1 MSFLMPGPSPR
12 CLPNE
17 PGPLAQRRGNRM
29 AVIKRT
35 QVIDKPV
42 EQVFEAVVNVTNFPK
57 WNPTTPSARK
67 LTAGEIGEGTRFEL
81 EIRGFGK
88 VPQEL
93 REFERNKRVRVV
105 PSMKFLSGGHRFL
118 FTAQGARTRIDHELE
133 MTPKGLFKIFSP
145 FMGMMGAKNLRDT
158 ANALQSYL
166 ERT

>member
-1 MSFLMPGPSPR
+1 
-12 CLPNE
+12 
-17 PGPLAQRRGNRM
+17 M

-35 QVIDKPV
+35 QVIDRPV
-42 EQVFEAVVNVTNFPK
+42 EQVFEAVVNVANYPK
-57 WNPTTPSARK
+57 WNATTPSARK

-133 MTPKGLFKIFSP
+133 MTPKGLFKIFGP
-145 FMGMMGAKNLRDT
+145 FMGMMGKKNLRDT
-158 ANALQSYL
+158 ANALQRYL

>member
-1 MSFLMPGPSPR
+1 
-12 CLPNE
+12 
-17 PGPLAQRRGNRM
+17 M
-29 AVIKRT
+29 AVVKRT
-35 QVIDKPV
+35 QVINKPV
-42 EQVFEAVVNVTNFPK
+42 DVVFQTVVDVASFPN

-67 LTAGEIGEGTRFEL
+67 LSNGEIGEGTRFEL

-93 REFERNKRVRVV
+93 REFERNKRVRIV

-118 FTAQGARTRIDHELE
+118 FTAQGDRTRIDHELE
-133 MTPKGLFKIFSP
+133 MTPKGFFKIFSP

-158 ANALQSYL
+158 ADALQRYL

>member
-1 MSFLMPGPSPR
+1 MPGRSLQ
-12 CLPNE
+12 CLQNE
-17 PGPLAQRRGNRM
+17 HEPLARCQGERM
-29 AVIKRT
+29 AIITRT
-35 QVIDKPV
+35 QMINKPV
-42 EQVFEAVVNVTNFPK
+42 EQVFETVVNLANFPR
-57 WNPTTPSARK
+57 WNPTTPRARK
-67 LTAGEIGEGTRFEL
+67 LSPGEIGEGTRFEL

-93 REFERNKRVRVV
+93 REFERNKRVRIV

-145 FMGMMGAKNLRDT
+145 FIRMMGEKNLGDL
-158 ANALQSYL
+158 ANALQRYL